1 MSDPFVTE
9 FLVESIRNYEVAKAH
24 GWWEGKINDG
34 EKIALIHSEL
44 SEALEALR
52 QGNPPDSHIPKFSS
66 LEAELADVM
75 IRVMD
80 YAVYRNL
87 RVAEAIQAKRE
98 YNATREFKHGG
109 KLF

>member
-1 MSDPFVTE
+1 MTGFVTE
-9 FLVESIRNYEVAKAH
+9 FNLEASRNYKVAQEH

-52 QGNPPDSHIPKFSS
+52 KGNPSDSHIPEFSA
-66 LEAELADVM
+66 LEAELADVV
-75 IRVMD
+75 IRTMD
-80 YAVYRNL
+80 YALYRNL
-87 RVAEAIQAKRE
+87 RLAEAIQAKRE
-98 YNATREFKHGG
+98 FNATREFKHGG

>member
-1 MSDPFVTE
+1 MTDFVTE
-9 FLVESIRNYEVAKAH
+9 FNSEAARNFKVAKDH
-24 GWWEGKINDG
+24 GWWNGEINDG

-52 QGNPPDSHIPKFSS
+52 NFNPQDSHIPEFTS
-66 LEAELADVM
+66 LEAELADVV

-80 YAVYRNL
+80 YALYRKL
-87 RVAEAIQAKRE
+87 RLPEAIQAKRE
-98 YNATREFKHGG
+98 YNSTRPYKHGG

>member
-1 MSDPFVTE
+1 MTDFVTE
-9 FLVESIRNYEVAKAH
+9 FNLEAARNFKVAQEH
-24 GWWEGKINDG
+24 GWWDGEINDG

-52 QGNPPDSHIPKFSS
+52 HRNPSDSHIPQFSA
-66 LEAELADVM
+66 LEAELADVV

-80 YAVYRNL
+80 YALYRNL
-87 RVAEAIQAKRE
+87 RLAEAIQAKRE
-98 YNATREFKHGG
+98 FNATRPFKHGG